1 MLEKNKISEPII
13 TPEVSYIL
21 KVIEEKPKYIP
32 ELRKVQ
38 KIVKNALIESNNKTA
53 TLKKFE
59 ELKESLKGNKE
70 FEKIVKKYGLSISNT
85 PFFSKSESIPGIGN
99 IEQIKENSFAMKT
112 GEFGSA
118 QVRERFYLY
127 KLVEIEKSGAPNPEQ
142 IQQITDKIKTEKK
155 RQAFQEWIDN
165 LKTDA
170 EILVDKTL
178 L

>member
-1 MLEKNKISEPII
+1 
-13 TPEVSYIL
+13 
-21 KVIEEKPKYIP
+21 
-32 ELRKVQ
+32 
-38 KIVKNALIESNNKTA
+38 VKDALIESNNKNA

-59 ELKESLKGNKE
+59 ELKESLKENKDL
-70 FEKIVKKYGLSISNT
+70 EKIVKSYDLSISNT

-127 KLVEIEKSGAPNPEQ
+127 KLVDIEKSGAPYPEQ
-142 IQQITDKIKTEKK
+142 TKQITNKIKTEKK
-155 RQAFQEWIDN
+155 RQAFQEWINN
-165 LKTDA
+165 LKAGA